1 MDNIFL
7 KNQVNL
13 RNSVATPFIE
23 SGFTEKRVELCN
35 PYELLVCNATT
46 AKCDCGDYSL
56 TSIYGE
62 RYAPRMIVS
71 ERGGSLRKKNHKIC
85 RWAHGT
91 YCVPN
96 NVTSSFDQNVRYDFG
111 CTDGTSCKVKG
122 SGKPCTMESKFQ
134 FVEKFVET
142 ISLKYLIIKFC
153 CQNSLWNIYGGK
165 WERKVHNG
173 SLHWKNLHV
182 STGQLLF

>member
-153 CQNSLWNIYGGK
+153 CQNSL
-165 WERKVHNG
+165 
-173 SLHWKNLHV
+173 
-182 STGQLLF
+182 